1 MTSESCFD
9 KNNCCLSSRSLCVNF
24 KIYTILSSILVAI
37 QVGISILLYCYVL
50 DISGSIDS
58 LHNIL
63 LYIHAALF
71 GLSLLMIS
79 FIGRYL
85 SGSSHRNAIHHSYLM
100 GGCYLLS
107 IFFTWTLFA
116 LSIVVHSDS
125 KRWKIIVDRSYM
137 MLLINF
143 YSFSILWL
151 LICIFKPIIRND
163 NYYND
168 TNHDQGHFIR
178 RFTEY
183 VFYETK
189 KDTKDIMSSSQSIA
203 ILFFISMITVN
214 IAIGFYNV
222 EPLYYN
228 MLVGLSTSLCILSLL
243 IQIPIIIT
251 YYKCKMDDKLDTINY
266 GISLILWLVFIFFW
280 IIISIP
286 LFFLHFP
293 YNGIGSVMDM
303 TSFVILMIQGV
314 ICLVVFVVSLLTI
327 IIKGIMKCCKC
338 CKCCK
343 YKQNIVNRQ
352 VEQEVE
358 PLIQ

>member
-9 KNNCCLSSRSLCVNF
+9 KSNCCISSKSLCVNF
-24 KIYTILSSILVAI
+24 KIYAILSSILVAI
-37 QVGISILLYCYVL
+37 QVGISMLLYLYIL
-50 DISGSIDS
+50 DISSNIDN
-58 LHNIL
+58 LHNIS

-85 SGSSHRNAIHHSYLM
+85 SGSSHRNVIHHSYLM
-100 GGCYLLS
+100 CGCYILS

-116 LSIVVHSDS
+116 LSLVVQSDS
-125 KRWKIIVDRSYM
+125 ERWKTIVDRSYII
-137 MLLINF
+137 LLINY

-163 NYYND
+163 NHDN
-168 TNHDQGHFIR
+168 NHDNDQDHFIR

-203 ILFFISMITVN
+203 ILFFVSMITMN
-214 IAIGFYNV
+214 IAIEFYNV

-251 YYKCKMDDKLDTINY
+251 YYKCKMDDNLDILNY

-293 YNGIGSVMDM
+293 YSGIGSVIDM
-303 TSFVILMIQGV
+303 TSFIIIMIQGV
-314 ICLVVFVVSLLTI
+314 ICLVVFVVSLLAI
-327 IIKGIMKCCKC
+327 IIKGILKC

-343 YKQNIVNRQ
+343 YKQNIVNKQ
-352 VEQEVE
+352 VEREVE